1 MQLQMTC
8 TTPKVAPPTANA
20 TYSQIES
27 IFSMTDEPPRTRP
40 ESPIEAP
47 GLPSISSEQLL
58 GGQREIIIQH
68 GAEQYR
74 LRLTNNN
81 KLILVK

>member
-1 MQLQMTC
+1 MNDDPVPDPTDSHLEVQRP
-8 TTPKVAPPTANA
+8 TPISAP
-20 TYSQIES
+20 
-27 IFSMTDEPPRTRP
+27 
-40 ESPIEAP
+40 
-47 GLPSISSEQLL
+47 ISSEELL

>member
-1 MQLQMTC
+1 MNEDPVPEPTDSLLEVQRS
-8 TTPKVAPPTANA
+8 TPISGPI
-20 TYSQIES
+20 S
-27 IFSMTDEPPRTRP
+27 
-40 ESPIEAP
+40 SP
-47 GLPSISSEQLL
+47 ISSEELL

-68 GAEQYR
+68 GTEQYR

>member
-1 MQLQMTC
+1 MNDDPVPDPTDSLLDVQRS
-8 TTPKVAPPTANA
+8 TP
-20 TYSQIES
+20 I
-27 IFSMTDEPPRTRP
+27 
-40 ESPIEAP
+40 P
-47 GLPSISSEQLL
+47 GSVPGPISSEELL

-68 GAEQYR
+68 GTEQYR

>member
-1 MQLQMTC
+1 MNDDPVPDPSDSLLEVQSP
-8 TTPKVAPPTANA
+8 TPIPNTI
-20 TYSQIES
+20 S
-27 IFSMTDEPPRTRP
+27 
-40 ESPIEAP
+40 SP
-47 GLPSISSEQLL
+47 ISSEELL

-68 GAEQYR
+68 GTEQYR

>member
-1 MQLQMTC
+1 MNDDPVPDPSDSLLEVQRP
-8 TTPKVAPPTANA
+8 TPIP
-20 TYSQIES
+20 
-27 IFSMTDEPPRTRP
+27 
-40 ESPIEAP
+40 SPIP
-47 GLPSISSEQLL
+47 GPISSEELL

-68 GAEQYR
+68 GTEQYR

>member
-1 MQLQMTC
+1 MNDDPVPDLSDSLLEVQSP
-8 TTPKVAPPTANA
+8 TPISNPIPGPI
-20 TYSQIES
+20 S
-27 IFSMTDEPPRTRP
+27 
-40 ESPIEAP
+40 SP
-47 GLPSISSEQLL
+47 ISSEELL

-68 GAEQYR
+68 GTEQYR